1 MSLADR
7 LREKMSKVKPK
18 RWKVKPELLLLPQI
32 PKPLHGVAP
41 RIILGSVWWN
51 QTRQEAY
58 RSTNYQCEA
67 CGVPKLS
74 AAYHQ
79 WLEGHEVYR
88 TDYVKGRL
96 YYVRTVPLC
105 HFCHNYIHVGRLQ
118 WLLDTG
124 KIHHAKFVSIIQHG
138 DQVLASAGLRR
149 PPVYNGVIAPWSKWR
164 LVLNRKHYK
173 PLYPTYED
181 WLAAMDKQ
189 DE

>member
-32 PKPLHGVAP
+32 PKMMHGLAP
-41 RIILGSVWWN
+41 RVIMGSVWWN
-51 QTRQEAY
+51 KTRQEAY
-58 RSTNYQCEA
+58 RSTDWHCEA

-96 YYVRTVPLC
+96 YYVRTAPLC

-118 WLLDTG
+118 WLLDTN
-124 KIHHAKFVSIIQHG
+124 KIHHSKFVSIIQHG